1 MFTDIFEMKTRTI
14 GKKAV
19 LLSISLLICSL
30 SYGQDN
36 GSIADQEDTI
46 KKYSIE
52 ELWVV
57 DSPKESR
64 VLRNQ
69 PVSSS
74 ILQRKAMEDNRVF
87 SMKNLSG
94 IVPNLYIPDYGTK
107 YTSSI
112 YVRGIGSR
120 INSPAVGIY
129 VDGIPYFDKS
139 GFDFD
144 YSDIERVEVLRGPQ
158 GTLYGR
164 NTMGGLI
171 NLKTKSPFDYSGT
184 DLMLSAA
191 TKNSYR
197 ASVTHYHR
205 ISSKF
210 AFSAGGFY
218 DYTGGF
224 YRNLFEGKKIDKGSS
239 AGGRMHG
246 IIKPNSSLSFDL
258 NVSYEY
264 DDDGGYPYGAYD
276 KATGEFSNPDYNF
289 KSTYRRNMV
298 NAGLITAY
306 SPQSLGITITST
318 TGWQYLK
325 DRMTMDTDY
334 SPADRFTMN
343 QNQLQNTISQE
354 VIVKGKWNEFW
365 GGMDFSTGVSGFY
378 QWNRNRTPL
387 TFGSAFISDLQATM
401 DAAMARSPVKVK
413 LTDERMDV
421 PGLFYLP
428 SSGAALFHQSVFNDI
443 FGAKGLS
450 ATLAVRF
457 DYEKVKIDYA
467 TSSAMNYLMTMPGGR
482 TSEGSYNVEYL
493 GKQYQESMPVLP
505 RLALKYDFNSRN
517 NIYIMTAKGYRGGG
531 FNIQML
537 SDYMQGDLQKNVGT
551 LENDETINE
560 ALRYKPEYSWNQ
572 ELGGHFTSKDSRL
585 SVDASL
591 FYMMVKD
598 QQVSRFVESGMGR
611 YTSNAGKSLN
621 WGGEMSLICNPAY
634 GLTLMADYGYTNAK
648 FTRNL
653 TQVMVTKEGKRVL
666 EERDYKD
673 KYVPFAPKHTLRL
686 AASYDVELSRSSKIT
701 FGADYTGLGKIYFTE
716 ANDVSQSF
724 YGLLGG
730 RITFSSGK
738 KNTSRSGYAGLEV
751 SLWCTNIL
759 NKDYALFYFDSG
771 ASGFMQR
778 GRGPQAGLDLR
789 LRF

>member
-1 MFTDIFEMKTRTI
+1 MFTDIFEMKRRTI
-14 GKKAV
+14 GIKAV
-19 LLSISLLICSL
+19 LLSISLLISSL

-36 GSIADQEDTI
+36 GSVLDQEDTI

-64 VLRNQ
+64 VLRDQ
-69 PVSSS
+69 PLSST
-74 ILQRKAMEDNRVF
+74 ILQREAMEDNRVF

-129 VDGIPYFDKS
+129 VDGLPYFDKS

-144 YSDIERVEVLRGPQ
+144 FSDIERVEVLRGPQ

-171 NLKTKSPFDYSGT
+171 NLRTKNPFDYSGT

-191 TKNSYR
+191 TKNGYR
-197 ASVTHYHR
+197 AYLTHYHR
-205 ISSKF
+205 ISDKF

-218 DYTGGF
+218 DYSGGF
-224 YRNLFEGKKIDKGSS
+224 YRNEYDGKKIDKGSS

-246 IIKPNSSLSFDL
+246 IWRPSGALSFDL

-276 KATGEFSNPDYNF
+276 KASGEYSDPDYNF
-289 KSTYRRNMV
+289 RSTYRRNMV
-298 NAGLITAY
+298 NAGLITTY
-306 SPQSLGITITST
+306 SPRSLGITITST
-318 TGWQYLK
+318 SGWQYLK

-334 SPADRFTMN
+334 SSADRFTMN

-354 VIVKGKWNEFW
+354 VILKGKWNEFW

-401 DAAMARSPVKVK
+401 DAAMIHSPVKVK

-428 SSGAALFHQSVFNDI
+428 ASGAALFHQSVFNDI

-450 ATLAVRF
+450 LTLAVRF

-482 TSEGSYNVEYL
+482 KSEGTYKVEYL

-551 LENDETINE
+551 LDNDSTINA
-560 ALRYKPEYSWNQ
+560 ALRYRPEYSWNQ
-572 ELGGHFTSKDSRL
+572 EFGGHFTSMDSRF
-585 SVDASL
+585 SMDFSL
-591 FYMMVKD
+591 FYIKIKD

-611 YTSNAGKSLN
+611 YTSNAGKSLSY
-621 WGGEMSLICNPAY
+621 GGEMSLIYNPVY
-634 GLTLMADYGYTNAK
+634 GLNLIADYGYTNAK
-648 FTRNL
+648 FTKNL
-653 TQVMVTKEGKRVL
+653 TQVVVTKDGKRVL

-686 AASYDVELSRSSKIT
+686 AASYSIDLSQRSKLTI
-701 FGADYTGLGKIYFTE
+701 GADYTGLGKIYFTE
-716 ANDVSQSF
+716 ANDVSQKF
-724 YGLLGG
+724 YGLVNG
-730 RITFSSGK
+730 RVSFSYS
-738 KNTSRSGYAGLEV
+738 KNEI
-751 SLWCTNIL
+751 SLWCNNIF
-759 NKDYALFYFDSG
+759 NKDYSLFYFDSG
-771 ASGFMQR
+771 SAGFMQK
-778 GRGPQAGLDLR
+778 GKGTWAGIDLR

>member
-1 MFTDIFEMKTRTI
+1 MFTDIFEMKRRTI
-14 GKKAV
+14 GIKAV
-19 LLSISLLICSL
+19 LLSISLLISSL

-36 GSIADQEDTI
+36 GSVLDQEDTI

-64 VLRNQ
+64 VLRDQ
-69 PVSSS
+69 PLSST
-74 ILQRKAMEDNRVF
+74 ILQREAMEDNRVF
-87 SMKNLSG
+87 SIKNLSG

-129 VDGIPYFDKS
+129 VDGLPYFDKS

-144 YSDIERVEVLRGPQ
+144 FSDIERVEVLRGPQ

-171 NLKTKSPFDYSGT
+171 NLRTKSPFDYSGT

-191 TKNSYR
+191 TKNGYR
-197 ASVTHYHR
+197 AYLTHYHR
-205 ISSKF
+205 ISDKF

-218 DYTGGF
+218 DYSGGF
-224 YRNLFEGKKIDKGSS
+224 YRNEYDGKKIDKGSS

-246 IIKPNSSLSFDL
+246 IWRPSGALSFDL

-276 KATGEFSNPDYNF
+276 KASGEYSDPDYNF
-289 KSTYRRNMV
+289 RSTYRRNMV
-298 NAGLITAY
+298 NAGLITTY
-306 SPQSLGITITST
+306 SPRSLGITITST
-318 TGWQYLK
+318 SGWQYLK

-343 QNQLQNTISQE
+343 QNQLQNTVSQE
-354 VIVKGKWNEFW
+354 VILKGKWNEFW
-365 GGMDFSTGVSGFY
+365 GGMDFSTGISGFY

-401 DAAMARSPVKVK
+401 DAAMIHSPVKVK

-421 PGLFYLP
+421 PGLFHLP
-428 SSGAALFHQSVFNDI
+428 TYGGALFHQSVFYGI
-443 FGAKGLS
+443 FGIHNLS
-450 ATLAVRF
+450 ATLAIRL
-457 DYEKVKIDYA
+457 DYEKNSIDYA
-467 TSSAMNYLMTMPGGR
+467 SGTAMNYLMTMPGGR
-482 TSEGSYNVEYL
+482 KSEGTYKVEYL

-505 RLALKYDFNSRN
+505 RLAITYNFNDRS
-517 NIYIMTAKGYRGGG
+517 NIYVMSSRGYRSGG

-537 SDYMQGDLQKNVGT
+537 SDYMQSDVQKNVGT

-560 ALRYKPEYSWNQ
+560 ALRYKPEFAWNH
-572 ELGGHFTSKDSRL
+572 ELGGHFGNGSFRMDF
-585 SVDASL
+585 SL
-591 FYMMVKD
+591 FYIKIKD

-611 YTSNAGKSLN
+611 YTSNAGKSLSY
-621 WGGEMSLICNPAY
+621 GGEMSLIYNPVY
-634 GLTLMADYGYTNAK
+634 GLNLIADYGYTNAK
-648 FTRNL
+648 FTKNL
-653 TQVMVTKEGKRVL
+653 TQVVVTKDGKRVL

-686 AASYDVELSRSSKIT
+686 AASYSIDLGQSSKLT

-716 ANDVSQSF
+716 ANDVSQKF
-724 YGLLGG
+724 YGLVNG
-730 RITFSSGK
+730 RVSFSYGK
-738 KNTSRSGYAGLEV
+738 NEI
-751 SLWCTNIL
+751 SLWCNNIF
-759 NKDYALFYFDSG
+759 NKDYSLFYFDSG
-771 ASGFMQR
+771 SAGFMQK
-778 GRGPQAGLDLR
+778 GKGTWAGIDLR

>member
-1 MFTDIFEMKTRTI
+1 MKRRTI
-14 GKKAV
+14 GIKAV
-19 LLSISLLICSL
+19 LLSISLLISSL

-36 GSIADQEDTI
+36 GSVLDQEDTI

-64 VLRNQ
+64 VLRDQ
-69 PVSSS
+69 PLSST
-74 ILQRKAMEDNRVF
+74 ILQREAMEDNRVF

-129 VDGIPYFDKS
+129 VDGLPYFDKS

-144 YSDIERVEVLRGPQ
+144 FSDIERVEVLRGPQ

-171 NLKTKSPFDYSGT
+171 NLRTKNPFDYSGT

-191 TKNSYR
+191 TKNGYR
-197 ASVTHYHR
+197 AYLTHYHR
-205 ISSKF
+205 ISDKF

-218 DYTGGF
+218 DYSGGF
-224 YRNLFEGKKIDKGSS
+224 YRNEYDGKKIDKGSS

-246 IIKPNSSLSFDL
+246 IWRPSGALSFDL

-276 KATGEFSNPDYNF
+276 KASGEYSDPDYNF
-289 KSTYRRNMV
+289 RSTYRRNMV
-298 NAGLITAY
+298 NAGLITTY
-306 SPQSLGITITST
+306 SPRSLGITITST
-318 TGWQYLK
+318 SGWQYLK

-334 SPADRFTMN
+334 SSADRFTMN

-354 VIVKGKWNEFW
+354 VILKGKWNEFW

-401 DAAMARSPVKVK
+401 DAAMIHSPVKVK

-428 SSGAALFHQSVFNDI
+428 ASGAALFHQSVFNDI

-450 ATLAVRF
+450 LTLAVRF

-482 TSEGSYNVEYL
+482 KSEGTYKVEYL

-551 LENDETINE
+551 LDNDSTINA
-560 ALRYKPEYSWNQ
+560 ALRYRPEYSWNQ
-572 ELGGHFTSKDSRL
+572 EFGGHFTSMDSRF
-585 SVDASL
+585 SMDFSL
-591 FYMMVKD
+591 FYIKIKD

-611 YTSNAGKSLN
+611 YTSNAGKSLSY
-621 WGGEMSLICNPAY
+621 GGEMSLIYNPVY
-634 GLTLMADYGYTNAK
+634 GLNLIADYGYTNAK
-648 FTRNL
+648 FTKNL
-653 TQVMVTKEGKRVL
+653 TQVVVTKDGKRVL

-686 AASYDVELSRSSKIT
+686 AASYSIDLSQRSKLTI
-701 FGADYTGLGKIYFTE
+701 GADYTGLGKIYFTE
-716 ANDVSQSF
+716 ANDVSQKF
-724 YGLLGG
+724 YGLVNG
-730 RITFSSGK
+730 RVSFSYS
-738 KNTSRSGYAGLEV
+738 KNEI
-751 SLWCTNIL
+751 SLWCNNIF
-759 NKDYALFYFDSG
+759 NKDYSLFYFDSG
-771 ASGFMQR
+771 SAGFMQK
-778 GRGPQAGLDLR
+778 GKGTWAGIDLR